1 MKTATPRNKAL
12 LAALIVTS
20 ALAGC
25 SAEKTYDN
33 TVDGAMFVTKT
44 AVKTTAGAAK
54 LAVKGTGAAVRA
66 VGGSGQ

>member
-1 MKTATPRNKAL
+1 MSAAKPLLIAFLTA
-12 LAALIVTS
+12 S

-33 TVDGAMFVTKT
+33 TVDSALFVTKS
-44 AVKTTAGAAK
+44 AVKVTAGAAK

-66 VGGSGQ
+66 VNGGDE

>member
-1 MKTATPRNKAL
+1 MKHAGPL
-12 LAALIVTS
+12 LIAFMAAA

-33 TVDGAMFVTKT
+33 SVDSALFVTRT

-66 VGGSGQ
+66 VNGGDK